1 MKEFKAFHFNKK
13 AAGICLAVF
22 GGWFVI
28 ALLGQ
33 SNGSLVSCITSVLSL
48 MAFAVMFALIAA
60 PLVLFQFSGDYVL
73 SYVITRDHLVIR
85 RMLKDISLPLN
96 SLRSATL
103 DPHVFDGKC
112 WSYVNRSGLGR
123 CGHFW
128 SQRLGFFRSFVRKRQ
143 NSVILRFSNRT
154 IVVSPED
161 PSAFV
166 SALHVPSDPSVP
178 PP

>member
-1 MKEFKAFHFNKK
+1 MMEFRAFQFNKK
-13 AAGICLAVF
+13 AAGVCLAVF
-22 GGWFVI
+22 GGWFAI
-28 ALLGQ
+28 AFLGQ
-33 SNGSLVSCITSVLSL
+33 SNVSLVSLITSALSL
-48 MAFAVMFALIAA
+48 MAFAVMFALLAA
-60 PLVLFQFSGDYVL
+60 PLVLFQFSSDYVL
-73 SYVITRDHLVIR
+73 SYVITHDHLVIR
-85 RMLKDISLPLN
+85 RIFKDISLPRS

-112 WSYVNRSGLGR
+112 WSYVNRSGLGQ

-128 SQRLGFFRSFVRKRQ
+128 SRRLGFFRSFVRKRQ
-143 NSVILRFSNRT
+143 NAVILRFSNQT

-166 SALHVPSDPSVP
+166 SALNAPSEAGMP